1 MNKPKL
7 PICRQEERQVVPT
20 GRNTAINDCNSSVVS
35 AAKEMCSEV
44 LDSVGAQG
52 RQILQR
58 GSDGLNYF

>member
-1 MNKPKL
+1 LLK
-7 PICRQEERQVVPT
+7 QELGKVVPT